1 MPDDHFESQLNLLRT
16 INNEMDAI
24 QQDLLK
30 TIQKIV
36 SDLESSRKSLIE
48 ACNGLISNELE
59 KEE

>member
-36 SDLESSRKSLIE
+36 SDLENSRKSLIE
-48 ACNGLISNELE
+48 ACNGLISKELE

>member
-36 SDLESSRKSLIE
+36 SDLENSRKSLIE